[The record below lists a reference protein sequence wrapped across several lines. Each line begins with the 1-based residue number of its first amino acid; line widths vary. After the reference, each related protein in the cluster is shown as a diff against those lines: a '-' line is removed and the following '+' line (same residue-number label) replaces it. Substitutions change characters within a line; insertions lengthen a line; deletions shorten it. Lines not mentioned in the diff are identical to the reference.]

1 MGHVGVRDA
10 WVGSKPFDVGTK
22 ERAMKI
28 TFNRRNLIIWAC
40 LAPAVGGLGCFASR
54 VDAQNSDAPAFS
66 RSVSITNSTTQT
78 TDQAADEQLGARV
91 KAALHADPYFYDKHV
106 TVSVKNG
113 AVVLGGFVFSDW
125 DLRNALHIARQA
137 AGDRPVVD
145 NLSIK
150 EGGQR

>member
-1 MGHVGVRDA
+1 MN
-10 WVGSKPFDVGTK
+10 
-22 ERAMKI
+22 I
-28 TFNRRNLIIWAC
+28 TFKRRNLIICAC
-40 LAPAVGGLGCFASR
+40 LAPAVCGLDFFSSR
-54 VDAQNSDAPAFS
+54 VDAQNADAPAIS
-66 RSVSITNSTTQT
+66 RPVSVTDSTAQT
-78 TDQAADEQLGARV
+78 ADQAADEQLSARV